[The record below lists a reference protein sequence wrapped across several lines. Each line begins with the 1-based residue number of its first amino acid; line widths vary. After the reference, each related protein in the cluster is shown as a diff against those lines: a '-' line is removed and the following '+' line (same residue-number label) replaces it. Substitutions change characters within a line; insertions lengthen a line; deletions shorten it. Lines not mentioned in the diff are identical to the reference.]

1 MLAGDAGFIQIAL
14 HQGTDVMFI
23 NSYKFDEVM
32 GERKVALFETAQDI
46 VSDVSGLVSLPEV
59 CIKIGELNQDPNAS
73 AIQFGKLISQDAALT
88 VRLLRIVNSA
98 FYRFPSKIETVS
110 RAVAIIGQRDL
121 QNIVLAACVSSI
133 FDRIKS
139 QLVDIDH
146 YWRHA
151 VYTGIVARIVAQ
163 HNRVLHPERLFVAG
177 LLHDIG
183 RLLMCYRREADTRL
197 AIAMS
202 LSEDIQL
209 YQAEERIF
217 GFTHADVG
225 AELLKNWNL
234 PDSLQYTTRLHHAPA
249 FSEYPLECAIV
260 HLADQISHMA
270 ERGDFSEI
278 ELSKVPDFV
287 WRLTSLQGR
296 DIESLIVNAR
306 DQFIESLHLFR
317 PSVVSK
323 SGYHSTN

>member
-1 MLAGDAGFIQIAL
+1 MLF
-14 HQGTDVMFI
+14 
-23 NSYKFDEVM
+23 NSLKIDDVM
-32 GERKVALFETAQDI
+32 GERKIALFETAQDLI
-46 VSDVSGLVSLPEV
+46 IDVSGLVSLPEV
-59 CIKIGELNQDPNAS
+59 CVKIGELSRDPNAS
-73 AIQFGKLISQDAALT
+73 AAQFGKLISQDAALT

-121 QNIVLAACVSSI
+121 HNIVLAASVSSV
-133 FDRIKS
+133 FDRVKTHLI
-139 QLVDIDH
+139 DIDH
-146 YWRHA
+146 FWRHA

-183 RLLMCYRREADTRL
+183 RLLLCYRREQEMRH

-202 LSEDIQL
+202 LSEDMPL
-209 YQAEERIF
+209 YQAEERII
-217 GFTHADVG
+217 GFSHADVG
-225 AELLKNWNL
+225 AELMQNWNL
-234 PDSLQYTTRLHHAPA
+234 PESLQYTTRLHHAPV
-249 FSEYPLECAIV
+249 FSEFPLECAII
-260 HLADQISHMA
+260 HLADQTSHMA

-287 WRLTSLQGR
+287 WRLTNMKGE
-296 DIESLIVNAR
+296 DMESLIVNAR

-317 PSVVSK
+317 PSIVSK
-323 SGYHSTN
+323 SGYHSGSPQN

>member
-1 MLAGDAGFIQIAL
+1 ML
-14 HQGTDVMFI
+14 I
-23 NSYKFDEVM
+23 NSLKFDEVM
-32 GERKVALFETAQDI
+32 GEHKVALFETAQDLVVDI
-46 VSDVSGLVSLPEV
+46 AGLVSLPEV
-59 CIKIGELNQDPNAS
+59 CVKIGELSQDPNAS
-73 AIQFGKLISQDAALT
+73 AVQFGKLISQDAALT

-98 FYRFPSKIETVS
+98 FYRFPSRIETVS

-121 QNIVLAACVSSI
+121 HNIVLAASVSGV

-139 QLVDIDH
+139 HLIDIDH
-146 YWRHA
+146 FWRHA

-183 RLLMCYRREADTRL
+183 RLLLCYRREQEMRN

-202 LSEDIQL
+202 LSEDIPIFG
-209 YQAEERIF
+209 AEERIL

-225 AELLKNWNL
+225 AELMLHWGL
-234 PDSLQYTTRLHHAPA
+234 PPSLQYTTRLHHAPV
-249 FSEYPLECAIV
+249 FSEFPLECAIV
-260 HLADQISHMA
+260 HLADQVSHMA

-278 ELSKVPDFV
+278 ELSKVPNFV
-287 WRLTSLQGR
+287 WNLTNMKGD

-317 PSVVSK
+317 PTVVSK
-323 SGYHSTN
+323 SGYHST

>member
-1 MLAGDAGFIQIAL
+1 MLF
-14 HQGTDVMFI
+14 
-23 NSYKFDEVM
+23 NSLKIDEVM
-32 GERKVALFETAQDI
+32 GEQKVALFETAQEL
-46 VSDVSGLVSLPEV
+46 VSGVSGLVSLPEV
-59 CIKIGELNQDPNAS
+59 CVKIGELSQDPDTTAV
-73 AIQFGKLISQDAALT
+73 QFGKLISQDAALT

-110 RAVAIIGQRDL
+110 RAVTIVGLRDL
-121 QNIVLAACVSSI
+121 QNIVLAASVSSV
-133 FDRIKS
+133 FDRVKS
-139 QLVDIDH
+139 HLIDIDH
-146 YWRHA
+146 FWRHA

-163 HNRVLHPERLFVAG
+163 HNNVLHPERLFVAG

-183 RLLMCYRREADTRL
+183 RLLLCYRREKDMRHV
-197 AIAMS
+197 IAMS
-202 LSEDIQL
+202 VSEDMPL
-209 YQAEERIF
+209 YKAEERIL

-225 AELLKNWNL
+225 AELMGSWEL
-234 PDSLQYTTRLHHAPA
+234 PPSLQYTTRLHHSPA

-287 WRLTSLQGR
+287 WRLTNMK
-296 DIESLIVNAR
+296 DHNIEHLIVSAR

-317 PSVVSK
+317 PSITSK
-323 SGYHSTN
+323 SGYYAPNK